1 MSSSEAQVREQII
14 ISIIKMIKGS
24 AGVLLFI
31 CVHFFILLFFHFSLS
46 ASNLRCGVVV
56 VALDVDDA
64 GGVGESQRRA
74 IAHKGVLP

>member
-24 AGVLLFI
+24 AGVLPFI
-31 CVHFFILLFFHFSLS
+31 CVHSFILSFTLS
-46 ASNLRCGVVV
+46 ASNLCCGVVV